1 MAGLVCA
8 VPKFAIFMDDNE
20 KRATAKP
27 SPGMNTKSSR
37 HLLRVMGGAMVT
49 ILVLAA
55 VIVVILLIAYLTHRH
70 SAQGAAPRGRAG
82 AGGSLT
88 ISTATA
94 QTGNMGVYIE
104 ALGTVTPVYTV
115 SVAARVAGQ
124 IVKVDYNEG
133 QHVRVGDPLVEID
146 PRPYQAALLQAKGQ
160 LEHDKA
166 SLSDADLDLQRYK
179 EAFESNA
186 IPKQQYDTQ
195 VATVQQDQGTVDVD
209 EGNLSNAMV
218 NLDYCHITSP
228 IDGRVG
234 LRLVDPGNIVQ
245 ANGTTPLVII
255 AQLQPIT
262 VIFNVAED
270 DLPKVIAAVHENE
283 ALPMDIYDREDQNK
297 IAAGKLETLDNQ
309 INASTGTLRLR
320 GVCSNEDESLFPNQ
334 FVNVHL
340 LVKTL
345 QGITLLPNA
354 AIQRNS
360 ESAYVYLVKQPESG
374 DTNVTVKIQTITTG
388 ATDAT
393 NSQVDGISPG
403 DVVAADNFSRLSDGA
418 KVILR
423 PSGGQQAA
431 PQEGQGKQ
439 KSHHQKRDSQ

>member
-1 MAGLVCA
+1 
-8 VPKFAIFMDDNE
+8 MDDNE
-20 KRATAKP
+20 KRVTAKR
-27 SPGMNTKSSR
+27 SPR
-37 HLLRVMGGAMVT
+37 WPWALGA
-49 ILVLAA
+49 A
-55 VIVVILLIAYLTHRH
+55 IVVLILITFLTHRH
-70 SAQGAAPRGRAG
+70 SAQQPAASHGRGGGGGAG
-82 AGGSLT
+82 APVT

-94 QTGNMGVYIE
+94 QTGDMGIYIE
-104 ALGTVTPVYTV
+104 ALGTVTPIYTV
-115 SVAARVAGQ
+115 SVEARVAGQ
-124 IVKVDYNEG
+124 IENVEYKEG
-133 QHVRVGDPLVEID
+133 QHVHVGDPLIDID
-146 PRPYQAALLQAKGQ
+146 PRPYQASVLQAKGQ

-166 SLSDADLDLQRYK
+166 LLADANLDLDRYK

-195 VATVQQDQGTVDVD
+195 VATVQQDQGSVDVD

-255 AQLQPIT
+255 AQIQPVT

-270 DLPKVIAAVHENE
+270 DLPKVLAAVREN
-283 ALPMDIYDREDQNK
+283 ADLPMDIYDREDQNK
-297 IAAGKLETLDNQ
+297 IASGKLETLDNQ
-309 INASTGTLRLR
+309 INTSTGTLRLR

-340 LVKTL
+340 LVKSL
-345 QGITLLPNA
+345 HGVTLLPNS

-360 ESAYVYLVKQPESG
+360 ESAYIYLVKSPENG
-374 DTNVTVKIQTITTG
+374 QTNTTVQIQTVTTG

-403 DVVAADNFSRLSDGA
+403 AMVAADNFNRLSDGS
-418 KVILR
+418 KVHLR
-423 PSGGQQAA
+423 SSGGQE
-431 PQEGQGKQ
+431 QEPGQGKQ
-439 KSHHQKRDSQ
+439 KGHHHQDSQ

>member
-1 MAGLVCA
+1 M
-8 VPKFAIFMDDNE
+8 
-20 KRATAKP
+20 
-27 SPGMNTKSSR
+27 
-37 HLLRVMGGAMVT
+37 MGSAMTVV
-49 ILVLAA
+49 LVLA
-55 VIVVILLIAYLTHRH
+55 VIIVVILLVAFLTHRH
-70 SAQGAAPRGRAG
+70 SAQSGAPRGRGGGRGG
-82 AGGSLT
+82 AGGPVT

-94 QTGNMGVYIE
+94 QTGNMGVYIQ

-115 SVAARVAGQ
+115 SVEARVAGQ
-124 IVKVDYNEG
+124 IVKVDYQEG

-146 PRPYQAALLQAKGQ
+146 PRPYQASVLQAQGQ

-166 SLSDADLDLQRYK
+166 MLSDAQLDLERYK
-179 EAFESNA
+179 EAYESNA

-195 VATVQQDQGTVDVD
+195 VATVEQDQGSVSLD
-209 EGNLSNAMV
+209 EGNLSNALV

-255 AQLQPIT
+255 TQTRPIT

-270 DLPKVIAAVHENE
+270 DLPKVIAAVHEDA
-283 ALPMDIYDREDQNK
+283 ALPMEIYDRENQNQ
-297 IAAGKLETLDNQ
+297 IATGKLETLDNQ
-309 INASTGTLRLR
+309 INTSTGTLRLR

-340 LVKTL
+340 LVDTL
-345 QGITLLPNA
+345 NDITLLPNS

-360 ESAYVYLVKQPESG
+360 ESAYVYLVKQPEG
-374 DTNVTVKIQTITTG
+374 GKTNVTVQIQTITTG

-403 DVVAADNFSRLSDGA
+403 AVVAADNFNRLSDGTP
-418 KVILR
+418 VNPR
-423 PSGGQQAA
+423 PTGGQESEPKQG
-431 PQEGQGKQ
+431 QGQGKG
-439 KSHHQKRDSQ
+439 KKTGHHHQQESQ